1 MHVSAR
7 VRTTLVLGLSV
18 ATLLAC
24 GGGATRNP
32 SATLAGPPSD
42 AVAKMQVVETPDR
55 IIYTAPASL
64 AKPPD
69 TTAHARKRPS

>member
-1 MHVSAR
+1 MHVSAHA
-7 VRTTLVLGLSV
+7 RTTLALGLSV

-24 GGGATRNP
+24 GGSATRSP
-32 SATLAGPPSD
+32 SATAASPPSD
-42 AVAKMQVVETPDR
+42 AVAKLQVVETPDR
-55 IIYTAPASL
+55 IIYTAPATL